1 MNPIPTADLA
11 EALAALDPADRALLE
26 LSFRGGMPA
35 DEVAEVLGSPETA
48 VVDRREDA
56 LAGLAEE
63 LGEQPGP
70 ELERALTQ
78 ADEGAWRPPL
88 AGPHQED
95 EPADD
100 EPAGDEEEAG
110 DAAEP
115 GEPPADAE
123 ARPARRLGSLKQR
136 LILLGLA
143 ALALGIAGGIL
154 IATSK
159 DDSDVDHPPGAPKD
173 AGDAGGNSAAKPSSA
188 PDRPSR
194 PPRRPRRQLGPLAQ
208 LEPQIQGLGGTVDA
222 RLIRSGGRVRLALR
236 ARDLPKPKGNYEVW
250 LLDAPKRA
258 LSLARFKTPDFE
270 LDARLPR
277 DVGGYQQLDVTVELE
292 DGNRDHSGLSAFRT
306 DVQNLAIRQE
316 TPAGSDPPPR

>member
-56 LAGLAEE
+56 LAALAEE

-78 ADEGAWRPPL
+78 ADERAWRPPH

-95 EPADD
+95 EPADG

-159 DDSDVDHPPGAPKD
+159 DDSDGAGED
-173 AGDAGGNSAAKPSSA
+173 RGDAPRAAERSA
-188 PDRPSR
+188 PADRRGPA
-194 PPRRPRRQLGPLAQ
+194 PRRPKRELGPLVE
-208 LEPQIQGLGGTVDA
+208 LEQQIQGLGGTVDA

-277 DVGGYQQLDVTVELE
+277 DFGGYQQLDVTVELE

-316 TPAGSDPPPR
+316 TPAGSDSPPR